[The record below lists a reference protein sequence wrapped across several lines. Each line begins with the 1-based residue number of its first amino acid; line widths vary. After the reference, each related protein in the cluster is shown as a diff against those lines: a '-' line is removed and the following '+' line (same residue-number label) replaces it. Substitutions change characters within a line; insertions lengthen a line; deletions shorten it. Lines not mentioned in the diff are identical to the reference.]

1 MNFLRQGERNERGF
15 SSMFYKPNKTKKNG
29 NLKFDSTDVFIS
41 NLVS

>member
-15 SSMFYKPNKTKKNG
+15 SSMFYKPNKKKNG

-41 NLVS
+41 NLVF